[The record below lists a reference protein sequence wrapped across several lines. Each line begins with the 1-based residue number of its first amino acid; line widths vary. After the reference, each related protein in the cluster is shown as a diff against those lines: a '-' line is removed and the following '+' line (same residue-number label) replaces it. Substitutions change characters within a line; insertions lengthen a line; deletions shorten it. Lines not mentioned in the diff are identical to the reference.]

1 MDMKSSEIMEALIE
15 PAMNIIKGIR
25 EVLEKTPPELIGDI
39 YTDGITLTGG
49 LSQLGGFADLI
60 SMQTKLN
67 IKVAESPADCVVKG
81 SGMAI
86 EYVAAAENNT
96 LSSVNPLL
104 AAY

>member
-1 MDMKSSEIMEALIE
+1 MEALIE

-49 LSQLGGFADLI
+49 LAQLGGFAELI
-60 SMQTKLN
+60 ALQTKLEVR
-67 IKVAESPADCVVKG
+67 VAENPADCVVKG

-86 EYVAAAENNT
+86 DFVADAENNA